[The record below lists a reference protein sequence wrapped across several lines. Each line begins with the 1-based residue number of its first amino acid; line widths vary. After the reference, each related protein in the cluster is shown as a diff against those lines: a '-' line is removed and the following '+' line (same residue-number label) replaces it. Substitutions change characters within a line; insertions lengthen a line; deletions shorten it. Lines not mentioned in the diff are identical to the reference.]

1 MEGSIQA
8 LRGRARSA
16 LLRRVSIYDLSLG
29 NGIAVPSVPCYVYIV
44 SESTCYWAFVTLCS
58 YSRYLQ
64 EGDKSLETGYVA
76 IFGKPTQFYTRN
88 SALYTQRTNFD
99 RRLLKVTVLVKHD
112 YFLL

>member
-1 MEGSIQA
+1 MKGSIQA
-8 LRGRARSA
+8 LRSRARSA
-16 LLRRVSIYDLSLG
+16 LFWRVSIYYLSL
-29 NGIAVPSVPCYVYIV
+29 GIAVPSIPCYVYIV
-44 SESTCYWAFVTLCS
+44 SKSTCYWAFVMFCT